1 MHCSSAW
8 QGVIHTQ
15 SGCFLD
21 KNMCE
26 VLFRIAG
33 FVSAVSFFIGLDM
46 QPAMHLCQGWGQS
59 GQDMAGME
67 C

>member
-1 MHCSSAW
+1 
-8 QGVIHTQ
+8 
-15 SGCFLD
+15 
-21 KNMCE
+21 MCE